1 MKRPYAPSGFA
12 LLLVLAVIALL
23 GVITVGLNTRVVSH
37 TLVLQEYANSQK
49 AYALAT
55 SGVEIAKVALKLD
68 AWENKSDSFFDRWA
82 EMPKSIEDKQLAG
95 TIALTIEDEAAKL
108 NPNAFLGNTQGA
120 TSNRP
125 GDEQPSASGANPPTK
140 GTQSP
145 GQANQDPERKV
156 SNEAHEGTNRQGAK
170 LEELQE
176 VLERLF
182 EKLGLDQGRLESL
195 MDWLDRDDEP
205 RPNGT
210 ERDFYQNLTPP
221 YAPTNGPLGTLIE
234 IRLIKGFDHETFK
247 KLMPYLTVWSEG
259 RVNVNTADKL
269 VLESLSSK
277 ISPFV
282 ADDIIKAR
290 ENEPL
295 EDKAELQKIPGL
307 SDELAG
313 GVLNYMD
320 IASSTFR
327 ILSTGKVGSSQ
338 ETIECI
344 VQRKDDGFTVLRWVW
359 L

>member
-37 TLVLQEYANSQK
+37 TLVLQGYANSQK
-49 AYALAT
+49 AYSLAT

-82 EMPKSIEDKQLAG
+82 EMPRSIEDKQLGG

-108 NPNAFLGNTQGA
+108 NPNAFLGEAQSA
-120 TSNRP
+120 ASNRP
-125 GDEQPSASGANPPTK
+125 GDEQPSASGASPPTK

-145 GQANQDPERKV
+145 GQALENQESKAAA
-156 SNEAHEGTNRQGAK
+156 ETQGGTNRQGAK
-170 LEELQE
+170 LEELEE

-182 EKLGLDQGRLESL
+182 DKLGLDQDRLESL
-195 MDWLDRDDEP
+195 MDWLDQDDEP
-205 RPNGT
+205 RPNGA

-221 YAPTNGPLGTLIE
+221 YAPTNGPLGTLLE
-234 IRLIKGFDHETFK
+234 IRLIKGFDHKTFK

-259 RVNVNTADKL
+259 HVNVNTADKI

-295 EDKAELQKIPGL
+295 EDKADLQKIPGL

-320 IASSTFR
+320 ISSSTFR
-327 ILSTGKVGSSQ
+327 ILSTGKVGSSK

-344 VQRKDDGFTVLRWVW
+344 VQRRDDSFTVLRWAW

>member
-37 TLVLQEYANSQK
+37 TLALQEYATSQK
-49 AYALAT
+49 AYALAA

-68 AWENKSDSFFDRWA
+68 AWENKSDSSFDRWA
-82 EMPKSIEDKQLAG
+82 KMPKSIQDKQLGG
-95 TIALTIEDEAAKL
+95 TITLTIEDEAAKL
-108 NPNAFLGNTQGA
+108 NPNAFLGNAQG
-120 TSNRP
+120 TNRP
-125 GDEQPSASGANPPTK
+125 GGGQPSPPGQDSPEKGTRSPEQPVESQENKAAG
-140 GTQSP
+140 
-145 GQANQDPERKV
+145 
-156 SNEAHEGTNRQGAK
+156 EGYGGGSRQGAK

-182 EKLGLDQGRLESL
+182 EELGLGQGRLESL
-195 MDWLDRDDEP
+195 MDWLDSDDEP
-205 RPNGT
+205 RPNGA
-210 ERDFYQNLTPP
+210 ERDFYQDLTPP
-221 YAPTNGPLGTLIE
+221 YTPTNGPLSTLLE
-234 IRLIKGFDHETFK
+234 IRLIKGFDHETFE
-247 KLMPYLTVWSEG
+247 KLRPYITAYSEG
-259 RVNVNTADKL
+259 SVNVNTADKI

-313 GVLNYMD
+313 GVLNYMN

-327 ILSTGKVGSSQ
+327 ILSTGNVGSSQ